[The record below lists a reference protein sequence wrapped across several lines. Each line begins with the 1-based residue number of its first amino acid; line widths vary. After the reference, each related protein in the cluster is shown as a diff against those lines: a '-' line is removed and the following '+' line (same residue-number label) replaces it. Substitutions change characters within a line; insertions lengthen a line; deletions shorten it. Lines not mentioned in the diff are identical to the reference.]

1 MENREY
7 DLLTGGF
14 PCQPFSAAG
23 KRKGTADDRHLWPEM
38 FRVIQLAKPTW
49 IIGENVPGIINIEN
63 GMVFEQVCADLEN
76 EGYEVQPFIIPA
88 CSVNA
93 PHRRDR
99 VWIVAN
105 RQGGRKWSSQ
115 PEGNNTGQSKET
127 IRDRNRDAWEQD
139 WLEVATELCGLD
151 DGLPVELGDLK
162 LTKAGHRVQQLKAYG
177 NAIVPQVAI
186 QIMNAIKES
195 YE

>member
-1 MENREY
+1 
-7 DLLTGGF
+7 
-14 PCQPFSAAG
+14 
-23 KRKGTADDRHLWPEM
+23 M
-38 FRVIQLAKPTW
+38 FKVIQLTKPTW

-63 GMVFEQVCADLEN
+63 GMVFEQVCLDLEN

-88 CSVNA
+88 VSVNA

-99 VWIVAN
+99 VWIVAH
-105 RQGGRKWSSQ
+105 RQSGRKWGSQ
-115 PEGNNTGQSKET
+115 SEGNNTGQPKET

-139 WLEVATELCGLD
+139 WLEVATELCSLD
-151 DGLPVELGDLK
+151 DGLPVELGELK
-162 LTKAGHRVQQLKAYG
+162 LTQAGHRREQLKAYG

-186 QIMNAIKES
+186 EIMNAIKES